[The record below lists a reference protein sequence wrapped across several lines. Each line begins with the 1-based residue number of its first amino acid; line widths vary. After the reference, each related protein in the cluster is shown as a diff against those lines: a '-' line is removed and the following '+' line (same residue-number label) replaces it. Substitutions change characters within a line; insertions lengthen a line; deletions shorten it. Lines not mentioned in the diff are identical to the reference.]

1 MKSRA
6 SLQGTHDQGQCILGS
21 TLSFRYLLPAAAGT
35 HSCQLGL
42 KPYLFLWL

>member
-42 KPYLFLWL
+42 KPHLFLWL